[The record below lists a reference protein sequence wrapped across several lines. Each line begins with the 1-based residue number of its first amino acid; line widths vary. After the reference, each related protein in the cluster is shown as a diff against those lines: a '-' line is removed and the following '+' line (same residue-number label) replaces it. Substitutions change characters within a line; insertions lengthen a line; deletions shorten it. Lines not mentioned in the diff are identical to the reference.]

1 MIIMMNNVFLVG
13 RMTKD
18 IELRYTQTNK
28 AYGTFTIAINRPYTG
43 QDGKREADFIN
54 IVVWGNI
61 AENTKK
67 FTSKGSLVGIEG
79 RIQTRTYEASDGK
92 KRTITEV
99 LASSINFIE
108 RKQAQEESKV
118 DKQNDPFKE
127 FGDKINNGL
136 PEEENVPW

>member
-1 MIIMMNNVFLVG
+1 MMNNVFLVG

-18 IELRYTQTNK
+18 IELRHTPSDK
-28 AYGTFTIAINRPYTG
+28 VFGSFTIAINRPYTG

-99 LASSINFIE
+99 LASGINFIE
-108 RKQAQEESKV
+108 RKQAQEETKV
-118 DKQNDPFKE
+118 EEKTNDPFEE
-127 FGDKINNGL
+127 FGEKINNGL